1 MRVEQKNS
9 TMPRI
14 NLEIRSHRSCAL
26 AWILLIS
33 LPALLFGL
41 VLAGYVGLVSF
52 QVHLHSVVMI
62 GMIFLIYLLF
72 VKHNAYY
79 AGCKFSN
86 SIDDLEET
94 LADYIHK
101 NRLQLAQKTK
111 SNAPFDTFMQEYT
124 QTLRNDNFASVA
136 STIFPTLGILG
147 TFVSIALT
155 IPNFAQSQNGELER
169 EIAQLLSGVG
179 TAFYVSIY
187 GIFLSI
193 WWIFFEKGGLSLFEK
208 LISNIKEHT
217 RHYFW
222 TKEEIEQI
230 HFVKSIENFE
240 HLNQIFEKITANEF
254 IDNLQHILQQRV
266 DLFESVLHHEQEI
279 LQKSTKHF
287 NQIMRTTQETTQ
299 KSGEVMSAYERIAD
313 SLTNMTHQIDLSV
326 HQLKDISN
334 KLTTK
339 ESGLNLEYQRI
350 QESLKKLEA
359 DSERLIRRAQEPKII
374 DNR

>member
-1 MRVEQKNS
+1 MRVEQTNS
-9 TMPRI
+9 VMPHI
-14 NLEIRSHRSCAL
+14 DLGLTSNRSCPL
-26 AWILLIS
+26 AWFVLVS

-41 VLAGYVGLVSF
+41 VLMGYLGMISF
-52 QVHLHSVVMI
+52 PVHLHSVVMI
-62 GMIFLIYLLF
+62 GVIFFIYLIF

-79 AGCKFSN
+79 AGCTFSN
-86 SIDDLEET
+86 AIDDLEES
-94 LADYIHK
+94 LAHYIHN
-101 NRLQLAQKTK
+101 NRLQLAKKTK

-147 TFVSIALT
+147 TFISIALT
-155 IPNFAQSQNGELER
+155 MPSFAMSQNGALER

-193 WWIFFEKGGLSLFEK
+193 WWIFFEKGGMSRFEK
-208 LISNIKEHT
+208 LISRIKERT

-287 NQIMRTTQETTQ
+287 NQIMRTTQATTQ
-299 KSGEVMSAYERIAD
+299 KSTEMMGAYEQIAD
-313 SLTNMTHQIDLSV
+313 SLSNMTHQVDLST
-326 HQLKDISN
+326 QLLKDISH

-339 ESGLNLEYQRI
+339 ESNLDLAYQKI